1 MYEKHVQ
8 FQIEKHHSYF
18 PLKHT
23 TNWIQRIT
31 KQEKKK
37 KVCVH
42 SKPYGAKPKEIIL
55 QKNTYIHKWLYFKI
69 TVVCRQTLNKS
80 KSLVDYV
87 HWNDK
92 ITQNGKVK
100 SVFPTWSYNFLHPK
114 FSISGK
120 KIITS
125 VAFFF
130 HLLDHWNSI
139 SKFLDPLLLS
149 GNKVYSPATAPSI
162 TTRSIW
168 IVTFPKELCCYKK
181 NKENEWEENSL
192 QTPT

>member
-1 MYEKHVQ
+1 MKNM
-8 FQIEKHHSYF
+8 FNSKLRNIILIFLSSTPQIEYKELQS
-18 PLKHT
+18 K
-23 TNWIQRIT
+23 
-31 KQEKKK
+31 KEKKK
-37 KVCVH
+37 EVCVH
-42 SKPYGAKPKEIIL
+42 SKPYDAKPKEIIL

-130 HLLDHWNSI
+130 
-139 SKFLDPLLLS
+139 F
-149 GNKVYSPATAPSI
+149 T
-162 TTRSIW
+162 
-168 IVTFPKELCCYKK
+168 C
-181 NKENEWEENSL
+181 
-192 QTPT
+192 